1 MLSMLAALCPIAM
14 MKTGL
19 RDNRIGPLHVRFLY
33 LVILLDPD
41 ELDRLHQAFLYREGR
56 RAFVDYI
63 VEKPPFFS
71 FLLAKLTFFLGYD
84 TLWTYRTPFIMT
96 GIAVSVATYVLSRHF
111 RRPRGLCIVKTGPPM
126 KSRTYASL
134 AFRSEEGETPP
145 RCSAYSSFSK

>member
-1 MLSMLAALCPIAM
+1 MSLLPKSIHRCRRYPT
-14 MKTGL
+14 KFNSG
-19 RDNRIGPLHVRFLY
+19 RDIPLFMYGFLY
-33 LVILLDPD
+33 PVILLDPD

-96 GIAVSVATYVLSRHF
+96 GIAVSVATHVA
-111 RRPRGLCIVKTGPPM
+111 V
-126 KSRTYASL
+126 
-134 AFRSEEGETPP
+134 TP
-145 RCSAYSSFSK
+145 FSPAERVVHRQNWSTL